1 MSPRKRNAPPLPD
14 HAARRRAVLRQAAR
28 QRKTSALLVTNPQDV
43 GYLTGFTGEDSY
55 LLLGNRWAVLVTD
68 GRYTEQAA
76 RECPDVDIH
85 TRTGKMTAALADC
98 LAGRNVRSLGLQA
111 GHVTLAL
118 RDALGKTLGK
128 RSLHGLGN
136 LTGPLRQ
143 CKDEAEIRIL
153 QKAIRIAQKAFR
165 DLTGRA
171 VAGFVGRTERQ
182 LAAELD
188 YLMRQHGAEAPSFET
203 IVAAGPNSSLPHYRP
218 AGRKIKPGEPVLFDF
233 GARCDGYC
241 SDLTRV
247 VFTGTIPTK
256 IGEMYDV
263 VRAAQQAAIAAIR
276 PGVACKTVDAAA
288 REVIADAG
296 YAEQFI
302 HSTGHGIGLDI
313 HEAPALSRLVEDR
326 LKTGMV
332 VTVEPGI
339 YLPGIGGVRI
349 EDDVLVTTDG
359 QKKLSSL
366 PTDLDAM
373 RLQGR

>member
-1 MSPRKRNAPPLPD
+1 MPPAKRNTPPLPD
-14 HAARRRAVLRQAAR
+14 HAARRRAVLREAAK
-28 QRKTSALLVTNPQDV
+28 QHKTSALLVTNPQDV
-43 GYLTGFTGEDSY
+43 GYLTGFTGDDSY
-55 LLLGNRWAVLVTD
+55 LLLGDRWAVLVTD

-118 RDALGKTLGK
+118 REALGKALGK

-143 CKDEAEIRIL
+143 RKDDAEVRAI
-153 QKAIRIAQKAFR
+153 QKAVRIAQKAFR

-182 LAAELD
+182 LAAELN
-188 YLMRQHGAEAPSFET
+188 YLMRQHGAEAPAFET
-203 IVAAGPNSSLPHYRP
+203 IVAAGANGSLPHYRP
-218 AGRKIKPGEPVLFDF
+218 AGRNIRPGDPVLFDF

-247 VFTGTIPTK
+247 VFTGTIPPK
-256 IGEMYDV
+256 IREIYDV
-263 VRAAQQAAIAAIR
+263 VRSAQRTAIAAIR

-288 REVIADAG
+288 REVIDQAG
-296 YAEQFI
+296 FGEQFL
-302 HSTGHGIGLDI
+302 HSTGHGLGRDV
-313 HEAPALSRLVEDR
+313 HEAPGLSRLAEER

-339 YLPGIGGVRI
+339 YLPGLGGVRI

-366 PTDLDAM
+366 PTQLDAM